1 FMLLLII
8 VSGRLCVCNAWGG
21 PLPSVSQAIPSQPAD
36 ETDLSVPK
44 GYHIQLSLTHLDI
57 EESSGCSQDSLTVL
71 HDQEVLGKF
80 CGQKNSTDYPDRE
93 SILSQSNKL
102 SLIFRTSDSTPE
114 LQQHIGFSGVYK
126 AIDVDECSKP
136 DPGDGSG
143 PLCSQACTSAHVCVS
158 NVYSECMTLN
168 VLNVCNL
175 DSALLN

>member
-1 FMLLLII
+1 MII
-8 VSGRLCVCNAWGG
+8 VSLCLFCFCLHQLWTCSLIPTLFMYNSRFLCLSVHS
-21 PLPSVSQAIPSQPAD
+21 PQYPRPYLPNLLMKR
-36 ETDLSVPK
+36 DLSVPK

-57 EESSGCSQDSLTVL
+57 EESSGCSQDSLTVRVL

-126 AIDVDECSKP
+126 AIGRVFMI
-136 DPGDGSG
+136 
-143 PLCSQACTSAHVCVS
+143 TSPFS
-158 NVYSECMTLN
+158 TILYFL
-168 VLNVCNL
+168 
-175 DSALLN
+175 